1 MSAVT
6 VATTSFPCQSVY
18 QIANLLSPPTKYSL
32 ISSSL
37 WNEIVQDLYL
47 TYSVFKYINYL
58 SQYPYPEYI
67 QPAIDEF
74 LNFPYQFTPY
84 QFTSLL
90 IAQKGIPLTTD
101 EFNKLID
108 AIIEL
113 ANEFDI
119 NLKTQLSHVQ
129 HDQIVKSSQFSNVI
143 YAINQLLTF
152 NFNTYFLLS
161 CSGYE
166 FSNLLSKQN
175 TFLNVLIGILNTAI
189 TISDNTYVKNLLIYN
204 SQDFVDIFGSIGT
217 IVMETDN
224 SGIFLYNYGSVE
236 TININQEERGIFLYD
251 NSYINSINIGTDNG
265 GIYLH
270 NYTYINSVK
279 IGTES
284 IGVFLDNYSVVYT
297 LNIGTENGGVFLFR
311 HASANTITIQTE
323 NAGVFLDNDIY
334 INTLYVENNVGG
346 IYLRGN
352 AVIENLICKQNS
364 GGVYVSGNAK
374 IINNQCI

>member
-6 VATTSFPCQSVY
+6 VATTSFPCQSIY

-84 QFTSLL
+84 QFTPLL
-90 IAQKGIPLTTD
+90 IAEKGIPLTAND
-101 EFNKLID
+101 FNKLID

-175 TFLNVLIGILNTAI
+175 TFLNVLIGILNIDI

-204 SQDFVDIFGSIGT
+204 SNRSINIYGSIGI

-224 SGIFLYNYGSVE
+224 GGIFLYNYGSVE
-236 TININQEERGIFLYD
+236 TININQEEIGIYLND
-251 NSYINSINIGTDNG
+251 NPYINSINIGTDNG
-265 GIYLH
+265 GIFLN
-270 NYTYINSVK
+270 NYTYINSVN
-279 IGTES
+279 IGTEG
-284 IGVFLDNYSVVYT
+284 IGVYLNNYSVLYT
-297 LNIGTENGGVFLFR
+297 LNIGTDNGGVYLNNY
-311 HASANTITIQTE
+311 ASSNTITIQTE
-323 NAGVFLDNDIY
+323 NAGVYLNDNTY
-334 INTLYVENNVGG
+334 VNTLYVVNNVAG
-346 IYLRGN
+346 IYLSGN
-352 AVIENLICKQNS
+352 AIIENLICKQNS

-374 IINNQCI
+374 IINNQCA